1 MLISDW
7 SSYVC
12 SSDLLRL
19 GIPRGPLLDGLD
31 PVVAAAYDA
40 ALTLL
45 GGTGVRLTAEPLAL
59 LSEAAEVNARGGLTA
74 AESFSIHRAWID
86 CRADACEPLVRT
98 RSEANNSELQS
109 LMRLTAAVFR
119 L

>member
-40 ALTLL
+40 ALKLL
-45 GGTGVRLTAEPLAL
+45 GGAGVRLTDEPLAL
-59 LSEAAEVNARGGLTA
+59 LSEVAEVNARGGLTA
-74 AESFSIHRAWID
+74 AEAFFIHRAWMD
-86 CRADACEPLVRT
+86 SKASEFAPLVYSRVDRGRAIRDRT
-98 RSEANNSELQS
+98 STRLNSS
-109 LMRLTAAVFR
+109 H
-119 L
+119 